1 MMFYNKYRPQL
12 ISDLD
17 SEKIRESLGKSILSN
32 KFASAYLLIGPR
44 GTGKTSTA
52 RLIAK
57 ALNCEKRKTGEE
69 PCNKCDI
76 CETITNG
83 SNLDVI
89 EIDAA
94 SNTGV
99 EDIRDLREK
108 VKLAPSA
115 SKYKIYII
123 DEVHMLSNSAFNAL
137 LKTLEEPPGHVVFVL
152 ATTDPQKLPETIKSR
167 CQVYEFGRGTIEEI
181 IRCLRR
187 AATGEKLKIDDE
199 MLVTL
204 AKMAD
209 GSFRDAHK
217 LLEQVANGENIIST
231 KIENLDDFIKNI
243 LDKNLEK
250 SLEFIDSY
258 SGQIKDLIEVVAANL
273 HEELVGR
280 IKPHIAVS
288 ELISL
293 IKKIDLAYK
302 ELKGAVIQTIP
313 LEIALIEWMNIKTEI
328 KIEKPAVVQS
338 VTMDFGEAS
347 WKELLEKTKSYN
359 HSLTAVLRSAK
370 LIGLSGKTL
379 MIGVNYKF
387 HLDKLSEI
395 KNIETVEKVLQEI
408 TGQEMKVKYIKQEG
422 G

>member
-1 MMFYNKYRPQL
+1 MFYNKYRSQT
-12 ISDLD
+12 INDID
-17 SEKIRESLGKSILSN
+17 SEKIREGLGKSILSN

-44 GTGKTSTA
+44 GTGKTSMA

-57 ALNCEKRKTGEE
+57 ALNCEKRKVGEE
-69 PCNKCDI
+69 PCNE
-76 CETITNG
+76 CETCKAITNG

-99 EDIRDLREK
+99 DDIRDLREK

-115 SKYKIYII
+115 SKFKVYII

-137 LKTLEEPPGHVVFVL
+137 LKTLEEPPSHVVFVL

-167 CQVYEFGRGTIEEI
+167 CQVYEFGRGTIGEI
-181 IRCLRR
+181 IRALER
-187 AATGEKLKIDDE
+187 AVRGEGLGVSND
-199 MLVTL
+199 TL
-204 AKMAD
+204 LGIAKMAD

-217 LLEQVANGENIIST
+217 LLEQMANGENVTSA

-250 SLEFIDSY
+250 SLEFINSY
-258 SGQIKDLIEVVAANL
+258 SGQIKDLIEVLAANL

-280 IKPHIAVS
+280 IKPRIS
-288 ELISL
+288 TNELITL
-293 IKKIDLAYK
+293 IKKLDLAYK
-302 ELKGAVIQTIP
+302 ELKGTVMQTLP
-313 LEIALIEWMNIKTEI
+313 LEVALVEWMDQKIEI
-328 KIEKPAVVQS
+328 KKKEPEKAAAPMAVGGS
-338 VTMDFGEAS
+338 FDELN
-347 WKELLEKTKSYN
+347 WKELLEKVKPYN

-370 LIGLSGKTL
+370 PIGLSGKTL

-387 HLDKLSEI
+387 HLDKLSET
-395 KNIETVEKVLQEI
+395 KNLETVEKVLQEI
-408 TGQEMKVKYIKQEG
+408 LGEGTKIKYIKQ
-422 G
+422 

>member
-1 MMFYNKYRPQL
+1 MFYNKYRPQR
-12 ISDLD
+12 IEDLD
-17 SEKIRESLGKSILSN
+17 SEKVRESLGKSLLSN

-44 GTGKTSTA
+44 GTGKTSMA

-57 ALNCEKRKTGEE
+57 ALNCEKRKAGEE
-69 PCNKCDI
+69 PCNKCTT
-76 CETITNG
+76 CETITHG

-108 VKLAPSA
+108 VKLAPS
-115 SKYKIYII
+115 SSRYKIYII

-137 LKTLEEPPGHVVFVL
+137 LKTLEEPPAHVVFVL

-167 CQVYEFGRGTIEEI
+167 CQVYEFGLGSIEEI

-199 MLVTL
+199 TLVTL

-217 LLEQVANGENIIST
+217 LLEQFANGEEVLSL
-231 KIENLDDFIKNI
+231 KVKSSDDFIKYI
-243 LDKNLEK
+243 LEKNLEQ
-250 SLEFIDSY
+250 SLEWVENY
-258 SGQIKDLIEVVAANL
+258 NGQIKDLIQILAADL
-273 HEELVGR
+273 HQELIGK
-280 IKPHIAVS
+280 IKPRLAVG
-288 ELISL
+288 ELITL
-293 IKKIDLAYK
+293 IKKLDSAYK
-302 ELKGAVIQTIP
+302 ELKGAINQKLP
-313 LEIALIEWMNIKTEI
+313 LEIAIIEWINIKTEI
-328 KIEKPAVVQS
+328 KKIEPEKAVAAS
-338 VTMDFGEAS
+338 PTASFGEEK
-347 WKELLEKTKSYN
+347 WKELLEKIKPYN

-370 LIGLSGKTL
+370 PIGLSGKTL

-387 HLDKLSEI
+387 HLEKLSEQ
-395 KNIETVEKVLQEI
+395 KNVSIVENVLEEI
-408 TGQEMKVKYIKQEG
+408 MGEGMRIKYIKQ
-422 G
+422 